1 LRTYFSYFQL
11 KGSDNIDREVKDL
24 LVELDL
30 DEKANSMA
38 CTLSG
43 GMKRKLCL
51 GMALIGNSKV
61 SNMNNFFWR
70 YPLEKHTRDIF
81 RHLFRSEVC
90 KNFLLFFYFKVLIL
104 DEPTSGMDP
113 ESRRKI
119 WNLLLECRKTK
130 TILISTHF
138 MEEADI
144 LGDRI
149 AIMANGSLQ
158 CYDTPMRLKIKYSNS
173 ICDFFYA
180 QNL

>member
-1 LRTYFSYFQL
+1 
-11 KGSDNIDREVKDL
+11 
-24 LVELDL
+24 
-30 DEKANSMA
+30 
-38 CTLSG
+38 
-43 GMKRKLCL
+43 
-51 GMALIGNSKV
+51 
-61 SNMNNFFWR
+61 
-70 YPLEKHTRDIF
+70 
-81 RHLFRSEVC
+81 
-90 KNFLLFFYFKVLIL
+90 L
-104 DEPTSGMDP
+104 DEPTSGMDA

-173 ICDFFYA
+173 ICDFFMHKIYEFILRYWLPSVLNA
-180 QNL
+180 YFETAS

>member
-1 LRTYFSYFQL
+1 L
-11 KGSDNIDREVKDL
+11 KGSDNIDREVEDL
-24 LVELDL
+24 LVMLGLDK
-30 DEKANSMA
+30 EANSMA

-51 GMALIGNSKV
+51 GMALIGDSKV

-70 YPLEKHTRDIF
+70 YHLEKHTIDFRDICF
-81 RHLFRSEVC
+81 VVKFA
-90 KNFLLFFYFKVLIL
+90 KTFYFFYFKVLIL
-104 DEPTSGMDP
+104 DEPTSGMDA

-119 WNLLLECRKTK
+119 WNLLLEYRKTK

-158 CYDTPMRLKIKYSNS
+158 CYDTPMHLKIQYSN
-173 ICDFFYA
+173 
-180 QNL
+180 

>member
-1 LRTYFSYFQL
+1 
-11 KGSDNIDREVKDL
+11 L
-24 LVELDL
+24 LVKLGL

-51 GMALIGNSKV
+51 GMALIGDSKV
-61 SNMNNFFWR
+61 SNMNNFFWQ
-70 YPLEKHTRDIF
+70 YPLEKHTIDIL

-90 KNFLLFFYFKVLIL
+90 KNVLLFFYFKVLIL

-119 WNLLLECRKTK
+119 WNLLLECGKTK

-138 MEEADI
+138 MEEAEK

-158 CYDTPMRLKIKYSNS
+158 CYDTPMRLKIKYGNTQFV
-173 ICDFFYA
+173 FFFNA